1 MEIIGD
7 DKKLR
12 ALYSE
17 AMRADEATMPSFT
30 SAWHGAQARSL
41 KPRRAFNL
49 SFALVTALL
58 VLTLGSLA
66 VWSMYSPGSNQRDE
80 ARKNESA
87 PGGVA
92 PAALNSP
99 EKPKVDEEPRVAEK
113 APQAPIETPVHRS
126 LKSRVR
132 RPTAQPDSQ
141 VPDSQLIAQTSNK
154 ETTIDSWES
163 PTAALLSSP
172 TDGLFKSVPQL
183 NENAK
188 EMKSFLPGRSNDK
201 EK

>member
-17 AMRADEATMPSFT
+17 ARTADNAATPSFT
-30 SAWHGAQARSL
+30 SVWHRAQARSL

-66 VWSMYSPGSNQRDE
+66 VWSMYSPRSNQPRE
-80 ARKNESA
+80 AVNNPSTA
-87 PGGVA
+87 T
-92 PAALNSP
+92 PATVKSP
-99 EKPKVDEEPRVAEK
+99 EKANDKEEVRIAEK
-113 APQAPIETPVHRS
+113 APIPIQAPVHRS
-126 LKSRVR
+126 AKPRVR
-132 RPTAQPDSQ
+132 KPATQPE
-141 VPDSQLIAQTSNK
+141 AQTIAYN
-154 ETTIDSWES
+154 TTIETWQS
-163 PTAALLSSP
+163 PTATLLSSP
-172 TDGLFKSVPQL
+172 TDGLFKSMPQL
-183 NENAK
+183 NENAN